1 MELFQQYPD
10 MLTVEQMA
18 QALNIGR
25 TKAYQMVR
33 SGAVA
38 SLSFGKAIRIP
49 KTALW
54 AVVPRTK
61 ECAGVDCPKGGAFA

>member
-33 SGAVA
+33 SGEIT
-38 SLSFGKAIRIP
+38 SLTFGRAIRIP
-49 KTALW
+49 KSALW
-54 AVVPRTK
+54 AVVPRANESGGT
-61 ECAGVDCPKGGAFA
+61 DCRRGGTFA

>member
-10 MLTVEQMA
+10 MLTVQQMA

-33 SGAVA
+33 NGTIA
-38 SLSFGKAIRIP
+38 SLAFGRSIRIP
-49 KTALW
+49 KSALW

-61 ECAGVDCPKGGAFA
+61 ECAGNDCHEGGVFA